1 MATNSSIEWTE
12 ATWNPVTGCTRASRG
27 CDNCYAVFMTRR
39 LALMGQE
46 KYQGLINPGKQHFN
60 GVVKCHEEALD
71 IPLRRG
77 KPTIYF
83 VNSMSDLFHQGVPTE
98 FIQSVFTVMGQST
111 HHTFQILTKRPE
123 RMAEVVPTLLL
134 PDGRAFKDAP
144 LPNVWLGTSVE
155 DQEATD
161 ERIPHLLATPARVRF
176 LSCEPLLG
184 PLDLTKYF
192 NPLTADGAF
201 IHWAIVGGESGWNA
215 REMKPEWVKSIRAQC
230 EAAGVDFF
238 FKQWGGVNKKKN
250 GRELDGR
257 TYDAMPERASIPA
270 A

>member
-1 MATNSSIEWTE
+1 MAQNSSIEWTE

-60 GVVKCHEEALD
+60 GTVKCHEEVLD
-71 IPLRRG
+71 TPLSRS

-83 VNSMSDLFHQGVPTE
+83 VNSMSDLFHREVPTE
-98 FIQSVFTVMGQST
+98 FIQSVFTVMGQARQ
-111 HHTFQILTKRPE
+111 HTFQVLTKRPE
-123 RMAEVVPTLLL
+123 RMVEVVPTLLL
-134 PDGRAFKDAP
+134 PDGRAFQEAP

-155 DQEATD
+155 DQQAAD
-161 ERIPHLLATPARVRF
+161 ERIPYLLQTPARVRF

-184 PLDLTKYF
+184 PLDLTEYF
-192 NPLTADGAF
+192 NPFIVGNAF

-215 REMKPEWVKSIRAQC
+215 RPMKPEWVRSIRSQC

-238 FKQWGGVNKKKN
+238 FKQWGGVNKKKT

-257 TYDAMPERASIPA
+257 TYDAMPEPASIPTA
-270 A
+270 